1 MNQKPKFEPFC
12 SNHEAVSF
20 QAMPSVL
27 TFEMPIDEEI
37 AKAIWQR
44 QHDRLTSDAIFYN
57 AKWRDPSVPFQFWD
71 EFLLDAR
78 AVLSLLCKKHIEYQ
92 NNDKSNG
99 IALGSTPFAHE

>member
-12 SNHEAVSF
+12 SNHKAVSF

-44 QHDRLTSDAIFYN
+44 QHYRLTSDAIFYN
-57 AKWRDPSVPFQFWD
+57 AKWRDPSVPS
-71 EFLLDAR
+71 AR
-78 AVLSLLCKKHIEYQ
+78 SLLTIVAKTPK
-92 NNDKSNG
+92 
-99 IALGSTPFAHE
+99 IALRALAA